1 MRVLLASP
9 WIPAEWVRAHGLAT
23 GGIWFAEEFRLRPP
37 PLSAGNCAFSE
48 NVAQFAESQAAAVVF
63 PTSCDQMR
71 RAFDAVNYR
80 GVAKVFLFNL
90 PATSTPAA
98 RRIFR
103 AELERLGE
111 FLREL
116 GGVAPTPERLRAE
129 TVAAERSRCALRT
142 AAPAAEGRSLA
153 QALARFWTD
162 GGFSAPTPALAQA
175 GLPLAV
181 LGGPLSL
188 ADWPLFDVIE
198 AAGGSVVLNATDAG
212 ERCLCPFPSALA
224 DPLAALADG
233 YLDHLTDVFQRPNSR
248 FYAWLRDR
256 LAARHV
262 RGVVL
267 WTLTCCDLWRAEW
280 YTLRESFG
288 LPVLLLETDE
298 AAGLAARDVGR
309 LQAFVE
315 TLK

>member
-1 MRVLLASP
+1 
-9 WIPAEWVRAHGLAT
+9 
-23 GGIWFAEEFRLRPP
+23 
-37 PLSAGNCAFSE
+37 
-48 NVAQFAESQAAAVVF
+48 
-63 PTSCDQMR
+63 MR
-71 RAFDAVNYR
+71 RVFDVVNYR
-80 GVAKVFLFNL
+80 GGAKVFLFNL

-98 RRIFR
+98 RQLYR
-103 AELERLGE
+103 AELERLSW

-129 TVAAERSRCALRT
+129 MVATERSRCALRA
-142 AAPAAEGRSLA
+142 AAPEAEGRSLV
-153 QALARFWTD
+153 QALARFWGD
-162 GGFSAPTPALAQA
+162 GGFLAPVPVLARA

-181 LGGPLSL
+181 VGGPLSL

-212 ERCLCPFPSALA
+212 ERCLCPLPAGLT

-233 YLDHLTDVFQRPNSR
+233 YFDHLTDVFQRPNAR
-248 FYAWLRDR
+248 LYTWLRER
-256 LAARHV
+256 VAARHV

-267 WTLTCCDLWRAEW
+267 WAFTGCDLWRAEW
-280 YTLRESFG
+280 HTLRECFG
-288 LPVLLLETDE
+288 LPVLLLETDD
-298 AAGLAARDVGR
+298 AAGLAPRDVGR